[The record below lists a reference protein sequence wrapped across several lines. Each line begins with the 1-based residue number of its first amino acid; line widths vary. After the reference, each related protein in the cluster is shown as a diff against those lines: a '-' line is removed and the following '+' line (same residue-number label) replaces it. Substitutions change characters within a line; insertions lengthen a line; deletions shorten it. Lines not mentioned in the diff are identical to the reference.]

1 MRKDRESI
9 HFANP
14 SDMSYIQIVSG
25 TNVTNEFAR
34 HVHHKFCIGT
44 VCRGVRLIS
53 QAGTSVMVPENAIF
67 VINPGTAHSCKTL
80 CKAGHDYLTFCV
92 DREKMKDIASQISE
106 KAQDVPYIRNILLS
120 DTELVSK
127 MHEFNLLLRHKD
139 SMLRRESILFS
150 MLSKLIIRHSDSPP
164 TPRQVG
170 SQHDAMNRVCKFIK
184 THFAKNL
191 SLDELSK
198 VAYLSPF
205 HFQRLFLKN
214 TGVSP
219 HDYLM
224 QWRINKAIELFREG
238 HCIASVAVDTGF
250 VDQSHLTRTFKRI
263 IGITPG
269 RYVLLHGKKFY
280 S

>member
-1 MRKDRESI
+1 M
-9 HFANP
+9 P
-14 SDMSYIQIVSG
+14 YIQIVSG

-34 HVHHKFCIGT
+34 HVHHKFCFGT
-44 VCRGVRLIS
+44 VHRGARLIS
-53 QAGTSVMVPENAIF
+53 QAGTSVVVPENAIF
-67 VINPGTAHSCKTL
+67 VINPDSAHSCKTP

-92 DREKMKDIASQISE
+92 DTEKMKDIASQISE
-106 KAQDVPYIRNILLS
+106 KTQDVPYIKNVLLS

-139 SMLRRESILFS
+139 SILRRESILFS

-170 SQHDAMNRVCKFIK
+170 SQHGAINRVCEFIK
-184 THFAKNL
+184 AHFAKSL
-191 SLDELSK
+191 SLDELSR

-219 HDYLM
+219 HEYLM
-224 QWRINKAIELFREG
+224 QWRINKASELLREG
-238 HCIASVAVDTGF
+238 HCIASVALDTGF

-269 RYVLLHGKKFY
+269 RYLLLHEN
-280 S
+280 